1 LGLILHIEGRSSP
14 KQNTKNK
21 MKTYTFALAS
31 TPFSTEAANYAEAL
45 AALVFEVGS
54 EVEAAKYAF
63 ISAE

>member
-1 LGLILHIEGRSSP
+1 
-14 KQNTKNK
+14 